1 MSHATAREVSVGFSE
16 DLVPA
21 GTHICYLFSDDDE
34 REDMLARYFAAG
46 RSARERMLL
55 LVDAERPAEVAR
67 KLRVRGVAPG
77 NDFATVEAR
86 DYYYDDGS
94 FRYQRML
101 DRVGSFFEESMSQGF
116 AGARGSG
123 DMSWALRGLTGSEQV
138 IEYEARLTEQLT
150 RYPTTCMCLY
160 DVRLFGGAALMDVL
174 SVHPYTLL
182 RGQMVKNPFFI
193 EPARFLERY
202 RAARS

>member
-1 MSHATAREVSVGFSE
+1 MSQAAAREVSVGFSE

-34 REDMLARYFAAG
+34 RQDMLARYFAAG

-55 LVDAERPAEVAR
+55 LVDAERPADVAD
-67 KLRVRGVAPG
+67 KLSARGVGPG
-77 NDFATVEAR
+77 DDFATVEAR
-86 DYYYDDGS
+86 DYYYEDGT
-94 FRYQRML
+94 FGDERML
-101 DRVGSFFEESMSQGF
+101 DRVRSFFEESMSQGF

-123 DMSWALRGLTGSEQV
+123 DMSWVLRGLAGANRV
-138 IEYEARLTEQLT
+138 IEYEARLTDMLS
-150 RYPTTCMCLY
+150 RYPATCMCQY